1 MDSATA
7 GQSWM
12 NQQERQTAAKRMDDS
27 TGIRLKQE
35 SNTKA
40 VQGSHVSR
48 TPGRLQ
54 ATQVQGLHEFGDE
67 RFSSRSSSRVRG
79 ARQWYIS
86 AGQGPS
92 QPSGD
97 NSAARTNC
105 GERPDS
111 SKQAMLPASTAPTPR
126 PLACRVFRAQYRR
139 IIQTCRAS
147 RPGGNASLAG
157 FADITALEIQG
168 LTGHD
173 AHILPTAVHGPS
185 SHLPLQ
191 L

>member
-1 MDSATA
+1 
-7 GQSWM
+7 
-12 NQQERQTAAKRMDDS
+12 MDDS

-40 VQGSHVSR
+40 ATVSVASPAVRPAEEGCVPVQGSHVSR

-54 ATQVQGLHEFGDE
+54 ATQVQGLHESGDE
-67 RFSSRSSSRVRG
+67 RFSPRPSSRVPG
-79 ARQWYIS
+79 GETLVYI
-86 AGQGPS
+86 GWTRPS

-97 NSAARTNC
+97 KSAARTNC

-111 SKQAMLPASTAPTPR
+111 SEQAMLPASTAPTPQ

-139 IIQTCRAS
+139 IIQTRRAS

>member
-1 MDSATA
+1 
-7 GQSWM
+7 M

-54 ATQVQGLHEFGDE
+54 ATQVQGLHESGDE
-67 RFSSRSSSRVRG
+67 RFSPRPFSRVPG
-79 ARQWYIS
+79 GETLVYI
-86 AGQGPS
+86 GWTRPS

-97 NSAARTNC
+97 KSAARTNC

-111 SKQAMLPASTAPTPR
+111 SEQAMLPASTAPTPQ
-126 PLACRVFRAQYRR
+126 PLACRVFRVQYRR
-139 IIQTCRAS
+139 IIQTRRAS